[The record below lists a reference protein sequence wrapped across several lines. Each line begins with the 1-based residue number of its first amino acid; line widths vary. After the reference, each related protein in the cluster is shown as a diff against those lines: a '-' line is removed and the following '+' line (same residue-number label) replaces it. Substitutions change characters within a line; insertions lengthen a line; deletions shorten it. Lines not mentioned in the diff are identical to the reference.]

1 MLLMFSKYF
10 TAAKDLDLNKVAL
23 GEYVRT
29 PPWDNARTGQ
39 NQDRNSRS
47 SSDSYILALSNS
59 DAATLNDRQRTSVS
73 IALGRSSNFARPPRT
88 TQPHQGA
95 AARTIWIARRLH
107 MDVII
112 F

>member
-29 PPWDNARTGQ
+29 PPLANAGTRQ
-39 NQDRNSRS
+39 NQDRSSRS

-73 IALGRSSNFARPPRT
+73 IASGSNFALVPLSLNKELR
-88 TQPHQGA
+88 H
-95 AARTIWIARRLH
+95 ARFESL
-107 MDVII
+107 DVSTWMS
-112 F
+112 